1 MDKIKDKWNSLT
13 KRGKIFAGALV
24 VILLVIIYSYIF

>member
-13 KRGKIFAGALV
+13 KRGKIVVGALGA
-24 VILLVIIYSYIF
+24 ILVLIILSYII

>member
-13 KRGKIFAGALV
+13 KRGKIVVGVLGAILV
-24 VILLVIIYSYIF
+24 LIILSYIV